1 MNRNCKSDKV
11 AALSRRGLLY
21 ATGAASLSLLL
32 PRELLAADG
41 AEKAYHG
48 SYKYAGG
55 DKEREARDAAI
66 EDVISGL
73 NILIRPIAR
82 DRLKSAMATAAAIS
96 ITSDATNLTVSLDSL
111 VYTAPL
117 TGGSVKATG
126 ITGDKL
132 NLSYAISSAK
142 IDQKFS
148 GDQGGRVNTFTKS
161 GDQLVMN
168 VRVHSDKLPK
178 DLKFKLTY
186 KKA

>member
-1 MNRNCKSDKV
+1 MNRSCKSDNV
-11 AALSRRGLLY
+11 ASLSRRELLL
-21 ATGAASLSLLL
+21 ATGAASLVVAL

-41 AEKAYHG
+41 AEKAYVG

-66 EDVISGL
+66 EDVISGM
-73 NILIRPIAR
+73 NILTRTIAR

-96 ITSDATNLTVSLDSL
+96 IASDATNLTITHDSL
-111 VYTAPL
+111 VYAAPL
-117 TGGSVKATG
+117 TGGSVKVTG

-148 GDQGGRVNTFTKS
+148 GDQGGRVNTFTKN
-161 GDQLVMN
+161 GDQLLMN
-168 VRVHSDKLPK
+168 VRVYSDKLPK

>member
-1 MNRNCKSDKV
+1 MPSTTRRSWKGERASVSHASKS
-11 AALSRRGLLY
+11 R
-21 ATGAASLSLLL
+21 
-32 PRELLAADG
+32 PR
-41 AEKAYHG
+41 
-48 SYKYAGG
+48 SNKYSGG

-73 NILIRPIAR
+73 NVLIRPIAR
-82 DRLKSAMATAAAIS
+82 DRLKAAMATPAAIS
-96 ITSDATNLTVSLDSL
+96 ITSDATNLTISLDSL

-142 IDQKFS
+142 IEQKFS

-161 GDQLVMN
+161 GEQLVMN
-168 VRVHSDKLPK
+168 VRVYSDKLPK
-178 DLKFKLTY
+178 DVKFKLTY

>member
-1 MNRNCKSDKV
+1 MNRSFRSGNV
-11 AALSRRGLLY
+11 VALSRRGLLH
-21 ATGAASLSLLL
+21 ATGAASLSMLL
-32 PRELLAADG
+32 PGELLAADG

-48 SYKYAGG
+48 TYKYAGG

-66 EDVISGL
+66 EDAISGL

-82 DRLKSAMATAAAIS
+82 DRMKAAMAINSAIT
-96 ITSDATNLTVSLDSL
+96 ITSDATNLTISLDSL
-111 VYTAPL
+111 AYAAPL
-117 TGGSVKATG
+117 AGGSVKVTG

-132 NLSYAISSAK
+132 NLSYSISSSK

-178 DLKFKLTY
+178 DVKYKLTY
-186 KKA
+186 KKP